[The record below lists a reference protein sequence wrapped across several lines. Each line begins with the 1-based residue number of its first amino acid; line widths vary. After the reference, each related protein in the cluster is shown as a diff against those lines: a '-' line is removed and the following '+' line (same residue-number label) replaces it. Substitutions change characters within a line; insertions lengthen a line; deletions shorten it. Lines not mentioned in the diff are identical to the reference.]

1 MHYLFRLI
9 VLLIFSLP
17 LLSWAADCLDVFP
30 DVSTNYGDQLILPSY
45 KFSSGV
51 DGDIAGGNLAV
62 AAGNYDD
69 IYVSKNGSVFFTQSD
84 AEYRIDS
91 LFMEKGSTAQF
102 VAGDYWINDLHFEKD
117 STLAVVGAGTVRI
130 FVQNATFAKNAR
142 INDAGGYLIFVSYD
156 DISADK
162 DFRFTGAMYAVD
174 DISVDKSAVIL
185 GAVTGDSV
193 DLGNSFSETYDPDF
207 INNADFDGMCGAGGS
222 NPAVLE
228 LHYNFNE
235 GAGQTASDSSGN
247 GRHGTLGNSAGIDG
261 NDPTWTCEASGYTL
275 DFDDTRYHFVQTPA
289 FSPPTIGAASFW
301 VKVPQL
307 PATQQRIFG
316 FSNGWEV
323 RWLNDGTLIWDGN
336 LAGQNT
342 NMRGVN
348 LLTEI
353 DTWVHLVFVTNVN
366 SGNWAIY
373 KNGVLENSGTESLTA
388 ETSTVLSIGA
398 STWALGSQHFKGE
411 LDDFRIY
418 SGELTQDEITALAAN
433 PPGNC
438 PLNHYQIIHDGSGL
452 TCDAESV
459 TIKACSNSFDGT
471 CTLSAEH
478 VTLDFIASGAGDTV
492 TKSVAFTG
500 STNVSFNYI
509 HAENVTLSIANDN
522 PDANAGYVCN
532 DNNAGSCNI
541 AFADTG
547 FVFSNISTQTSNKP
561 SSNITITAVETNAQT
576 GQCQGKLIGNN
587 TIQLGAVCE
596 NPLQCNGHQ
605 VNINNG
611 SDNPIATVN
620 NAAAVSYTNV
630 SLDFGDSQSSSATF
644 TLNYPDAGQMQLNAR
659 YNLPDPDTGEPSN
672 EYMRGT
678 SNSFVVKPYGLFIDV
693 PNNTATKEDFEEDP
707 AGVVTF
713 KKAGE
718 DFAATITAVAWT
730 QDNDDDLSDN
740 PITPNFGN
748 EIAGET
754 LNLTHQ
760 LVTPDPTTYSDAEVG
775 ILSGDAAS
783 AISMTN
789 GSSGD
794 LTLRWNEVGIIE
806 LNAELS
812 DKDYFG
818 EGNLTGQVEYVG
830 RFYPD
835 SLWQSIES
843 GDEGS
848 IVAQHKEL
856 GTCEQNWA
864 YSGQYTLNVDGTVTT
879 DGAIKYDLLPI
890 YTITP
895 YGVNSGPNDPSP
907 YKIKNYVYAG
917 LNKISTYE
925 IIVPTT
931 DDQQLQKGS
940 LTQKVAV
947 TATMTSSS
955 LELETDEDF
964 LTYTF
969 NQNDHFVYQHSALSY
984 LNEFDANIRLAVNLD
999 TFDEADLVPL
1009 YKLND
1014 EDIVLDNLK
1023 IRTGRLRIE
1032 SNYGPDTS
1040 DLTAPLVLEYLNAVG
1055 NFVVNTDDSC
1065 FVPKLGNR
1073 VDTGNLH
1080 SGGLALGD
1088 YRLVPDN
1095 TDSMNKLTRTST
1107 QIQSVSEQPFTT
1119 GKFDKFVFDKTNATF
1134 TDNANTGNLTWE
1146 LEVPEWLKFD
1156 WELSDSDEAPT
1167 QNPTAELQFGTYR
1180 GNDRIISWR
1189 EIHPN

>member
-1 MHYLFRLI
+1 VILGSDVMRYF
-9 VLLIFSLP
+9 FSLLAY
-17 LLSWAADCLDVFP
+17 LLLVFCPYAHTAECLDVFP
-30 DVSTNYGDQLILPSY
+30 SISTNYGDQLILPGY

-51 DGDIAGGNLAV
+51 DGDLSGGNMSIG
-62 AAGNYDD
+62 AGQYDD
-69 IYVSKNGSVFFTQSD
+69 IKVSKFGNAYFSQSNS
-84 AEYRIDS
+84 EYRIDS
-91 LFMEKGSTAQF
+91 LRLERGATVQF
-102 VAGDYWINDLHFEKD
+102 VAGDYWINDLDFERD

-130 FVQNATFAKNAR
+130 YVRNAHFSKNAR
-142 INDAGGYLIFVSYD
+142 INDAGGYLIFISYGG
-156 DISADK
+156 ISADR
-162 DFRFTGAMYAVD
+162 DFRFTGALYAIGEVELD
-174 DISVDKSAVIL
+174 RDPTVL
-185 GAVTGDSV
+185 GAITASNV
-193 DLGNSFSETYDPDF
+193 DYDWSFSGTYNTSY
-207 INNADFDGMCGAGGS
+207 IENADFKGMCGPGGS

-235 GAGQTASDSSGN
+235 GTGQTATDSSGN
-247 GRHGTLGNSAGIDG
+247 GRHGTLGNSAGVDG

-289 FSPPTIGAASFW
+289 FSPPAIGAASFW

-353 DTWVHLVFVTNVN
+353 DTWVHLVFVTNVDN
-366 SGNWAIY
+366 GNWAIY

-398 STWALGSQHFKGE
+398 STWALGSQHFNGE

-418 SGELTQDEITALAAN
+418 SGELTQDEITDLAAN

-438 PLNHYQIIHDGSGL
+438 GPNLYQIIHDGNGL
-452 TCDAESV
+452 TCDAETV

-471 CTLSAEH
+471 CTLSVEA
-478 VTLDFIASGAGDTV
+478 VTLDFIASGASDTV

-500 STNVSFNYI
+500 STTINFNYI
-509 HAENVTLSIANDN
+509 HAENITLSIANDN
-522 PDANAGYVCN
+522 PDASAGYVCN
-532 DNNAGSCNI
+532 DNSAGSCNMT
-541 AFADTG
+541 FADTG

-561 SSNITITAVETNAQT
+561 SSNISITAVETNSQT
-576 GQCQGKLIGNN
+576 GQCQGKLVGNT

-596 NPLQCNGHQ
+596 NPLQCNGNQ
-605 VNINNG
+605 VSIDNG

-620 NAAAVSYTNV
+620 NAAAVSYSNV
-630 SLDFGDSQSSSATF
+630 NLDFGDSQSSSATF
-644 TLNYPDAGQMQLNAR
+644 KLNYPDAGQMKLHAR
-659 YNLPDPDTGEPSN
+659 YNLPDPDTGLPSG
-672 EYMRGT
+672 EYMRGS
-678 SNSFVVKPYGLFIDV
+678 SNSFVVKPYGFFIDV
-693 PNNTATKEDFEEDP
+693 PNNSATGNQP
-707 AGVVTF
+707 TQPRF

-730 QDNDDDLSDN
+730 HNNDDDLSDN
-740 PITPNFGN
+740 PTTPNYGN
-748 EIAGET
+748 EIASET
-754 LNLTHQ
+754 LRLTHQ
-760 LVTPDPTTYSDAEVG
+760 LVTPDPTTFSDAEMG

-783 AISMTN
+783 AISMAN
-789 GSSGD
+789 GGSGN
-794 LTLRWNEVGIIE
+794 LTLNWNEVGIIE
-806 LNAELS
+806 LNTELFDAS
-812 DKDYFG
+812 YLG
-818 EGNLTGQVEYVG
+818 TGNLTGQVDFVG

-848 IVAQHKEL
+848 IVAQHKVL

-864 YSGQYTLNVDGTVTT
+864 YSGQYTLNNDGTITT
-879 DGAIKYDLLPI
+879 DGAIRYDLLPI

-925 IIVPTT
+925 IVVPTT

-940 LTQKVAV
+940 LTQKVTL
-947 TATMTSSS
+947 TADLTPKDLT
-955 LELETDEDF
+955 LETDEEF

-969 NQNDHFVYQHSALSY
+969 DSTDHFVYDHSALSY
-984 LNEFDANIRLAVNLD
+984 LNEFDANIRLAVNMGSFGETD
-999 TFDEADLVPL
+999 GVPL
-1009 YKLND
+1009 FKLND
-1014 EDIVLDNLK
+1014 EDIVLDSLK

-1040 DLTAPLVLEYLNAVG
+1040 DLTAPLVLEYLNSVG
-1055 NFVVNTDDSC
+1055 KFVVNSDDSC
-1065 FVPKLGNR
+1065 FVPKLGSR
-1073 VDTGNLH
+1073 VDTGELH

-1088 YRLVPDN
+1088 YRLVPD
-1095 TDSMNKLTRTST
+1095 DSGDLTRTST
-1107 QIQSVSEQPFTT
+1107 KIQDVSNQSFID
-1119 GKFDKFVFDKTNATF
+1119 GKFDKFIFDKTNATF
-1134 TDNANTGNLTWE
+1134 AESGNTGNLTWE

-1167 QNPTAELQFGTYR
+1167 QNPTAELQFGIYR

-1189 EIHPN
+1189 EIQP